1 MTIEKFSDNMLS
13 LNLKFVS
20 HLGEGMVK
28 TLDKFIIGESGKVIA
43 VSGERKVKR
52 RLYDMGITN
61 GAEIYLRKKA
71 PLGDPIEVTVRSY
84 ELSLRKAEAACI
96 TLEVNPNV

>member
-1 MTIEKFSDNMLS
+1 MSNINDNIKTKSEIYFTFRRRQL
-13 LNLKFVS
+13 
-20 HLGEGMVK
+20 VK
-28 TLDKFIIGESGKVIA
+28 TLDKFAIGESGKV
-43 VSGERKVKR
+43 VKVDGERMIRR

-84 ELSLRKAEAACI
+84 ELSLRKEEASLI
-96 TLEVNPNV
+96 TMEVNNA